1 MTRLIETSNAEWVP
15 GTRDGHHGGCFGF
28 IVDEL
33 CYEDL
38 CQSPAK
44 KTQWLFHALGLSWPV
59 DVLQDFSRLHAGAT
73 SNRTPLALLS
83 DAGLSFESRSQ
94 SRTHC
99 LTWMSLGL
107 SMTWPNPF

>member
-15 GTRDGHHGGCFGF
+15 GTRYGHHGGCFGF

-44 KTQWLFHALGLSWPV
+44 KTQWLFHALGLLGLLMCCRIFRGSTRAPPRIGRRWPYC
-59 DVLQDFSRLHAGAT
+59 LMRAFLSRAGA
-73 SNRTPLALLS
+73 NRA
-83 DAGLSFESRSQ
+83 
-94 SRTHC
+94 RTV
-99 LTWMSLGL
+99 
-107 SMTWPNPF
+107 